1 MKRAYSGGNRPFYQR
16 KGLVCMMKALKELK
30 WDALLKGALYI
41 LLGVVAFV
49 IPETMEKTLAYLV
62 AAVLIF
68 AGAVSMV
75 CYLLRSAKENYYRN
89 DFLYGLIGIALGITV
104 LYKIE
109 LIISLVPVILGIMV
123 LISGCAKLQ
132 DVIDIKR
139 LNSGNWIALLVI
151 AAIDIV
157 FGILLIA
164 NPFEAAS
171 ILFRLIGAG
180 LIFSGITDCVVI
192 FYFAGQFK
200 RVVRDAAD
208 FEGSYEEVK

>member
-1 MKRAYSGGNRPFYQR
+1 
-16 KGLVCMMKALKELK
+16 MMKALKELK
-30 WDALLKGALYI
+30 WDALLKGVLYI
-41 LLGVVAFV
+41 LLGLAAFL
-49 IPETMEKTLAYLV
+49 IPETMEKTLAYLL
-62 AAVLIF
+62 AGVLIL

-75 CYLLRSAKENYYRN
+75 CYLLRDAKQNYYRN
-89 DFLYGLIGIALGITV
+89 DFLYGLIGIALGVIV

-151 AAIDIV
+151 AVIDIV
-157 FGILLIA
+157 FGILLIT
-164 NPFEAAS
+164 NPFKAAS

-192 FYFAGQFK
+192 FYFADQFK
-200 RVVRDAAD
+200 RCVRDASD
-208 FEGSYEEVK
+208 IESSYEEVNQS

>member
-1 MKRAYSGGNRPFYQR
+1 
-16 KGLVCMMKALKELK
+16 MMKALKELK
-30 WDALLKGALYI
+30 WDALLKGTLYI
-41 LLGVVAFV
+41 LLGLAAFL
-49 IPETMEKTLAYLV
+49 IPETMEKTLAYLM
-62 AAVLIF
+62 AAVLIL

-75 CYLLRSAKENYYRN
+75 CYLLRDAKQNYYRN
-89 DFLYGLIGIALGITV
+89 DFLYGLIGIALGVIV

-139 LNSGNWIALLVI
+139 LNSGNWTVLLVI
-151 AAIDIV
+151 AVIDVV
-157 FGILLIA
+157 FGILLIT
-164 NPFEAAS
+164 NPFKAVS

-192 FYFAGQFK
+192 FYFADQFK

-208 FEGSYEEVK
+208 IESSYEEVK

>member
-1 MKRAYSGGNRPFYQR
+1 
-16 KGLVCMMKALKELK
+16 MMKALKELK

-41 LLGVVAFV
+41 LLGVVAFL
-49 IPETMEKTLAYLV
+49 IPETMEKTLAYMI
-62 AAVLIF
+62 AGVLIL
-68 AGAVSMV
+68 AGAVSMI
-75 CYLLRSAKENYYRN
+75 CYLLRDAKENYYRN
-89 DFLYGLIGIALGITV
+89 DFLYGLMGIALGIIV
-104 LYKIE
+104 LYEME
-109 LIISLVPVILGIMV
+109 LMISLVPVILGIMV
-123 LISGCAKLQ
+123 LVSGCAKLQ

-151 AAIDIV
+151 AVIDII

-164 NPFEAAS
+164 NPFKAAS

-200 RVVRDAAD
+200 RFMEDTAD
-208 FEGSYEEVK
+208 IESSCEEVK

>member
-1 MKRAYSGGNRPFYQR
+1 
-16 KGLVCMMKALKELK
+16 MMKALKELK
-30 WDALLKGALYI
+30 WDALLKGTLYI
-41 LLGVVAFV
+41 LLGLAAFL
-49 IPETMEKTLAYLV
+49 IPETMEKTLAYLM
-62 AAVLIF
+62 AAVLIL

-75 CYLLRSAKENYYRN
+75 CYLLRDAKQNYYRN
-89 DFLYGLIGIALGITV
+89 DFLYGLIGIALGVIV

-139 LNSGNWIALLVI
+139 LNSGNWIVLLVI
-151 AAIDIV
+151 AVIDVV
-157 FGILLIA
+157 FGILLIT
-164 NPFEAAS
+164 NPFKAAS

-192 FYFAGQFK
+192 FYFADQFK

-208 FEGSYEEVK
+208 IESSYEEVK

>member
-1 MKRAYSGGNRPFYQR
+1 
-16 KGLVCMMKALKELK
+16 MMKALKELK

-41 LLGVVAFV
+41 LLGLAAFL
-49 IPETMEKTLAYLV
+49 IPETMEKTLAYLL
-62 AAVLIF
+62 AAVLIL

-75 CYLLRSAKENYYRN
+75 CYLLRDAKQNYYRN
-89 DFLYGLIGIALGITV
+89 DFLYGLIGIALGVIV

-139 LNSGNWIALLVI
+139 LNSGNWIVLLVI
-151 AAIDIV
+151 AVIDVV
-157 FGILLIA
+157 FGILLIT
-164 NPFEAAS
+164 NPFKAVS

-192 FYFAGQFK
+192 FYFADQFK

-208 FEGSYEEVK
+208 IESSYEEVK

>member
-1 MKRAYSGGNRPFYQR
+1 
-16 KGLVCMMKALKELK
+16 MMKALKELK

-41 LLGVVAFV
+41 LLGLAAFL
-49 IPETMEKTLAYLV
+49 IPETMEKTLAYLM
-62 AAVLIF
+62 AAVLIL

-75 CYLLRSAKENYYRN
+75 CYLLRDAKQNYYRN
-89 DFLYGLIGIALGITV
+89 DFLYGLIGIALGVIV

-139 LNSGNWIALLVI
+139 LNSGNWIVLLVI
-151 AAIDIV
+151 AVIDVV
-157 FGILLIA
+157 FGILLIT
-164 NPFEAAS
+164 NPFKAVS

-192 FYFAGQFK
+192 FYFADQFK

-208 FEGSYEEVK
+208 IESSYEEVK

>member
-1 MKRAYSGGNRPFYQR
+1 MK
-16 KGLVCMMKALKELK
+16 KALRELK
-30 WDALLKGALYI
+30 WDALLKAALYI

-49 IPETMEKTLAYLV
+49 IPETMEKTLAYLIAV
-62 AAVLIF
+62 VLIV

-89 DFLYGLIGIALGITV
+89 DFLYGLIGIALGVTV

-132 DVIDIKR
+132 DVVDIKR

-151 AAIDIV
+151 AVIDVI
-157 FGILLIA
+157 FGVLLITD
-164 NPFEAAS
+164 PFKAAS

-192 FYFAGQFK
+192 FYFAEQFK
-200 RVVRDAAD
+200 RVVQDTA
-208 FEGSYEEVK
+208 EIESSYEEVK

>member
-1 MKRAYSGGNRPFYQR
+1 
-16 KGLVCMMKALKELK
+16 MMKALKELK
-30 WDALLKGALYI
+30 WDALLKGTLYI
-41 LLGVVAFV
+41 LLGLAAFL
-49 IPETMEKTLAYLV
+49 IPETMEKTLAYLM
-62 AAVLIF
+62 AAVLIL

-75 CYLLRSAKENYYRN
+75 CYLLRDAKQNYYRN
-89 DFLYGLIGIALGITV
+89 DFLYGLIGIALGVIV

-139 LNSGNWIALLVI
+139 LNSGNWIVLLVI
-151 AAIDIV
+151 AVIDVV
-157 FGILLIA
+157 FGILLIT
-164 NPFEAAS
+164 NPFKAVS

-192 FYFAGQFK
+192 FYFADQFK

-208 FEGSYEEVK
+208 IESSYEEVK